1 MMVGMLDVKA
11 PSTCDG
17 IWNIC
22 KPIGWTSHD
31 VVGRLRRV
39 LGFQKVGHAGTLDPA
54 ATGVLPILL
63 GKGTRISDYL
73 MSWDKEYEGVLRLG
87 QDTDTQ
93 DATGTVIMESC
104 AANVTEDAI
113 REVMGRFQGEIQQV
127 PPMFSAVKVN
137 GLPLYKAARAGKVVN
152 REARTVTIH
161 RLDILKIYEQDVSFR
176 VVCSKGTYIRTLCAD
191 IGQQLGVGG
200 HLRSLQRVRV
210 GPLHMSHALSPQDIE
225 PQVNPSQGIHSFLSL
240 DEALNS
246 MPVVMVDSSVVSRV
260 LNGCAIPFSTVTQQ
274 EVAYGDP
281 KQLDLI
287 FRVKDPL
294 GRLLGLGRC
303 ASQSGALPASD
314 SQLVMIKVLAEPSLS
329 ASY

>member
-1 MMVGMLDVKA
+1 VRTGILDVKA
-11 PSTCDG
+11 PPTCDG
-17 IWNIC
+17 ILNIC
-22 KPIGWTSHD
+22 KPTGWTSHD
-31 VVGRLRRV
+31 VVGRLRRA
-39 LGFQKVGHAGTLDPA
+39 LGFQKIGHAGTLDPA
-54 ATGVLPILL
+54 ATGVLPVLL
-63 GKGTRISDYL
+63 GKGTRISEYL

-87 QDTDTQ
+87 QETDTQ
-93 DATGTVIMESC
+93 DATGTVIRESC
-104 AANVTEDAI
+104 LPKVPEEAI
-113 REVMGRFQGEIQQV
+113 CAVMGRFHGDIQQV

-137 GLPLYKAARAGKVVN
+137 GRPLYKAARAGKVIE
-152 REARTVTIH
+152 RQARSVTIH
-161 RLDILKIYEQDVSFR
+161 RLDILNIYEQDVSFR

-200 HLRSLQRVRV
+200 HLQSLQRVRV
-210 GPLHMSHALSPQDIE
+210 GPLHISHALSPQDIE
-225 PQVNPSQGIHSFLSL
+225 LQVNSSERIPALLSL

-246 MPVVMVDSSVVSRV
+246 MPAVIVNGSMVSRV

-274 EVAYGDP
+274 EVAYGDR

-287 FRVKDPL
+287 FRVKDSL

-303 ASQSGALPASD
+303 ASPSGALPESD